1 MRRFVLVAV
10 MAAVAMLVA
19 PAVAPAAGRSKPSA
33 DPPSWMQ
40 SKKIRK
46 RIRASGEDGVRISK
60 IRRWVRMGL
69 AGRRAA
75 KEEPDPL
82 PCPTV
87 DPSTA
92 DVYSGQCEVYPAAC
106 TANFLYKTGPEP
118 LPPASDG
125 RTAFVGTAGHC
136 VDRSNQ
142 VVFMQR
148 GPEIIA
154 VGTVSKHI
162 DGGIG
167 NDFAAI
173 RVYEGL
179 TLDPASPAG
188 GPQGIYTACDPQP
201 VKYYGHGFG
210 VAVGQG
216 KVEGGVATNWFDREF
231 AWTGVALPG
240 DSGAG
245 VVLASGEA
253 AGDLT
258 HLVVD
263 LGRYPGSDVAGTRM
277 TRILSYLGGNYFLV
291 NADRTT
297 SRATRS
303 DTSCGPSNNGG
314 SSLPPL
320 PVTLPLP

>member
-106 TANFLYKTGPEP
+106 TAT
-118 LPPASDG
+118 
-125 RTAFVGTAGHC
+125 
-136 VDRSNQ
+136 
-142 VVFMQR
+142 MR
-148 GPEIIA
+148 G
-154 VGTVSKHI
+154 
-162 DGGIG
+162 
-167 NDFAAI
+167 
-173 RVYEGL
+173 
-179 TLDPASPAG
+179 
-188 GPQGIYTACDPQP
+188 
-201 VKYYGHGFG
+201 
-210 VAVGQG
+210 
-216 KVEGGVATNWFDREF
+216 
-231 AWTGVALPG
+231 
-240 DSGAG
+240 
-245 VVLASGEA
+245 
-253 AGDLT
+253 
-258 HLVVD
+258 
-263 LGRYPGSDVAGTRM
+263 
-277 TRILSYLGGNYFLV
+277 
-291 NADRTT
+291 
-297 SRATRS
+297 
-303 DTSCGPSNNGG
+303 
-314 SSLPPL
+314 SLPVIQPIACNSANAFHMPIS
-320 PVTLPLP
+320 PVPPPVG